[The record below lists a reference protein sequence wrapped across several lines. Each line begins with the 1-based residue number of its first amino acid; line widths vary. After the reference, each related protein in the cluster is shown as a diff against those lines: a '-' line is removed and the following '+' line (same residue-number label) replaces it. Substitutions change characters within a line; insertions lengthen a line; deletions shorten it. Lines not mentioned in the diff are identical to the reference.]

1 MSIVIWERFMIF
13 QRYMKFFVDNSLLDI
28 YWNFLKNFFM
38 QMEYLYMK
46 EEKSFLLNFVF
57 LVLSVLLL
65 FILVIYLC

>member
-57 LVLSVLLL
+57 LVLNVLLL